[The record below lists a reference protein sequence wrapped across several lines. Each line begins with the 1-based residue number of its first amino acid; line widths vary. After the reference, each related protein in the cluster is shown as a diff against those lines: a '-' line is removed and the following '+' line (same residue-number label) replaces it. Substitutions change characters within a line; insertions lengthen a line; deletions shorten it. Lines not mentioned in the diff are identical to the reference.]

1 MINELLW
8 MAGAKQQHDIQ
19 KSAGLAGIF
28 GIATV
33 LLIAIK
39 WQDWF
44 YPLFK
49 KIGIVDFAH
58 RIGLVR
64 GDFHAM
70 TTINIILFFVTCLVI
85 VMMACVVVVF
95 GGLLL
100 LYVAQTSIGRIILSP
115 LLLLI
120 LPFMIPSLLRARK
133 EEKQALADEKEAGY
147 VRPQPFY
154 KALKKDKALEA
165 LENKHN
171 SEFENVKMFRM
182 FEEQTLVNGEIFDLW
197 QTQEDW
203 KKDGLEKS
211 SKHLNRAVASIEN
224 DLDWIIGYKS
234 DERQAS
240 ANKFYIFLP
249 NPLPHFASQYFLDDL
264 YTDGSEVRSSY
275 FENFNLKRYLYSDFD
290 APRREF
296 LYNYLY
302 KASTHV
308 SSVTQPSFELLKE
321 EYKEIGLLYVPAL
334 EIEFAWDG
342 YAVSP
347 RIVEGAEMQSMNMD
361 KLNLYHVQS
370 AKMKEFFTEVS
381 KEEMVQQAI
390 KEAHIAMY
398 LIPKAYPN
406 DFDESGISY
415 TGHFKRMVANTPNAE
430 AFAPLYAADVQE
442 RIIAYAHNNKEWA
455 VNWLAK
461 DV

>member
-1 MINELLW
+1 MINDLLW
-8 MAGAKQQHDIQ
+8 LAAGKQQHDIQ
-19 KSAGLAGIF
+19 KSAGLAGVL
-28 GIATV
+28 GIITV
-33 LLIAIK
+33 ILIAIK

-49 KIGIVDFAH
+49 KTGIVDFAH

-64 GDFHAM
+64 DDFHAM
-70 TTINIILFFVTCLVI
+70 TTINIILFIVTIMLI
-85 VMMACVVVVF
+85 VMVACAVFVF

-100 LYVAQTSIGRIILSP
+100 LALAQTSIGRIILSP
-115 LLLLI
+115 LLLLF
-120 LPFMIPSLLRARK
+120 LPIFIPALIKANKAEKQKLA
-133 EEKQALADEKEAGY
+133 EEKEIGY
-147 VRPQPFY
+147 LRPQPFHQV
-154 KALKKDKALEA
+154 LKKDKELKVLA
-165 LENKHN
+165 NKHN
-171 SEFENVKMFRM
+171 GEFENVKMFRM
-182 FEEQTLVNGEIFDLW
+182 FEEQTLQNGETFDLW
-197 QTQEDW
+197 QSQEDW
-203 KKDGLEKS
+203 TTKGLDRA
-211 SKHLNRAVASIEN
+211 SKHLNRAVASLEH

-234 DERQAS
+234 DVRQAS
-240 ANKFYIFLP
+240 DNKFYIFFP

-275 FENFNLKRYLYSDFD
+275 FEDFNLKRYLYADYD

-296 LYNYLY
+296 LYNYLH

-308 SSVTQPSFELLKE
+308 SSITHPNFKGLEDD
-321 EYKEIGLLYVPAL
+321 YKEIGLLYVPAL

-347 RIVEGAEMQSMNMD
+347 RIVEGAEMQSMKME
-361 KLNLYHVQS
+361 KFNLYHVQS

-398 LIPKAYPN
+398 LIPIAYTN
-406 DFDESGISY
+406 DYDESGIAY
-415 TGHFKRMVANTPNAE
+415 TGHFKRLVSNTPNAE

-442 RIIAYAHNNKEWA
+442 RVIAYARNNKEWA
-455 VNWLAK
+455 VNWLAQ